1 MTFQHS
7 PEDEDQLI
15 ELVKGMANLVKF
27 DGGEA
32 ITSGKKLLK
41 PDLLMSQ
48 MAKFL
53 DSKNED
59 IYRPA

>member
-1 MTFQHS
+1 MV
-7 PEDEDQLI
+7 

-27 DGGEA
+27 DGGDA
-32 ITSGKKLLK
+32 ITSGKKFPH

-48 MAKFL
+48 MAIFL